1 MVKEEHLTK
10 FQEKV
15 DRIARNDLTLTDQS
29 WRDGTSAQFIGY
41 GIDDENTVQL
51 AAALKGNTTLNNL
64 LLWDNFIGDQG
75 CETLCEALKHNE
87 CLVHLSLSFN
97 RITTR
102 GMVALCDLIAI
113 HPTLTEIHV
122 SNNKIGDEGALLLCT
137 ALQRNTRVTE
147 LWIKGC
153 SVTDEGLD
161 ALTDALADCPDLS
174 NFLIESNDFSS
185 AAVANCALTLPKA
198 RISTSLPSKDVE
210 AAKKM
215 LLEALPPK

>member
-1 MVKEEHLTK
+1 MSTSHQRNYIFPPNAPPSHTKDFGTTSSGTKAAKRCVKLSNT
-10 FQEKV
+10 
-15 DRIARNDLTLTDQS
+15 
-29 WRDGTSAQFIGY
+29 TSASCILGKLSFLPASSLPRTP
-41 GIDDENTVQL
+41 NKT
-51 AAALKGNTTLNNL
+51 APPPHCTWLNYPRML
-64 LLWDNFIGDQG
+64 FPPF
-75 CETLCEALKHNE
+75 TP
-87 CLVHLSLSFN
+87 SLSFN